1 MSINAMILHAA
12 RRSGVRLQSADV
24 EDIASDV
31 QLESIVAPGPLP
43 RLVARVWARYR
54 RALRHR
60 PLALRIDIA
69 GAMVPRDAV
78 RWARQQRV
86 RASKRRSN
94 TAEVK
99 EIEG

>member
-1 MSINAMILHAA
+1 MSTDAMILHAA

-78 RWARQQRV
+78 RWARQQK
-86 RASKRRSN
+86 ARS
-94 TAEVK
+94 
-99 EIEG
+99 

>member
-1 MSINAMILHAA
+1 MSTSAMIHLAA

-78 RWARQQRV
+78 RWARQQK
-86 RASKRRSN
+86 ARS
-94 TAEVK
+94 
-99 EIEG
+99 

>member
-1 MSINAMILHAA
+1 MNIQRMLAA
-12 RRSGVRLQSADV
+12 ACRRSRLRVQAADV
-24 EDIASDV
+24 DDLSSDV
-31 QLESIVAPGPLP
+31 TLEILTGATP
-43 RLVARVWARYR
+43 RAAVERVVMRYR
-54 RALRHR
+54 RAMVRR

-94 TAEVK
+94 TAEV